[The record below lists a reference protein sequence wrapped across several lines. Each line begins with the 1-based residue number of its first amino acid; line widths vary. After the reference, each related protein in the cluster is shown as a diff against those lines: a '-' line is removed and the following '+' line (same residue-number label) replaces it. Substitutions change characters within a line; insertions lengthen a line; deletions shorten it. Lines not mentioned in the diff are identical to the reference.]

1 LEVEYKAYENILF
14 EKDGLIAIVTLNRP
28 KVHNAINTHVLKD
41 LTDCFERMES
51 DDEVRVIVLRGAG
64 GKAFCAGAD
73 IDEIKDN
80 GPVEQRPYQ
89 YLWMKWF
96 RQIETIRK
104 PVIASVEGWAP
115 GGGTE
120 ISVCC
125 DFVIAADDA
134 KFGLAEIKIGVMPG
148 AGATV
153 RLTRWVGKAKAM
165 EILMTGDFLSAEEA
179 VRIGLATRVVPK
191 AELWDETLKLAKA
204 LCERPPLAL
213 AAVKMAVNV
222 GGDMDLYK
230 GIDFALEE
238 FLLLFASE
246 DQKEGMHAFIEKRKP
261 EWKGR

>member
-1 LEVEYKAYENILF
+1 MEHGPYEHIAF
-14 EKDGLIAIVTLNRP
+14 ETIDQIGVVTLNRP
-28 KVHNAINTHVLKD
+28 QVHNAINTNVLRD
-41 LTDCFERMES
+41 LSRCFDTLAA
-51 DDEVRVIVLRGAG
+51 DDAIRVVVLRGAG

-89 YLWMKWF
+89 YLWMTWF

-125 DFVIAADDA
+125 DLVIAADDA
-134 KFGLAEIKIGVMPG
+134 KFALAEMKIGVMPG

-165 EILMTGDFLSAEEA
+165 EILMTGDFVGAEEA
-179 VRIGLATRVVPK
+179 ARIGLINKVVPK
-191 AELWDETLKLAKA
+191 AQLWDETLALAKR
-204 LCERPPLAL
+204 LCDRPPLAL
-213 AAVKMAVNV
+213 AAAKMAVNV
-222 GGDMDLYK
+222 GGEMDLYK

-246 DQKEGMHAFIEKRKP
+246 DQKEGMRAFLEKRKP
-261 EWKGR
+261 VWKGR

>member
-1 LEVEYKAYENILF
+1 MEYPEYKNIIF
-14 EKDGLIAIVTLNRP
+14 ETIDNVGVVTFNRP
-28 KVHNAINTHVLKD
+28 KVHNAFNTYMIRELI
-41 LTDCFERMES
+41 DCFEKIEV
-51 DDEVRVIVLRGAG
+51 DDDVKVIVLKGAG
-64 GKAFCAGAD
+64 GKAFSAGAD

-96 RQIETIRK
+96 RHIETIRK

-125 DFVIAADDA
+125 DMVIAADDA
-134 KFGLAEIKIGVMPG
+134 KFGLAETKIGVMPG

-153 RLTRWVGKAKAM
+153 RLTRWVGKGKAM

-179 VRIGLATRVVPK
+179 VRIGLANRVVPK
-191 AELWDETLKLAKA
+191 EQLWDETMKLART
-204 LCERPPLAL
+204 LCDRPPLSL

-222 GGDMDLYK
+222 GGEMDLYK

-246 DQKEGMHAFIEKRKP
+246 DQKEGMRAFIEKRKP
-261 EWKGR
+261 VWKGI

>member
-1 LEVEYKAYENILF
+1 MAE
-14 EKDGLIAIVTLNRP
+14 
-28 KVHNAINTHVLKD
+28 
-41 LTDCFERMES
+41 

-96 RQIETIRK
+96 RQIEEIRK

-125 DFVIAADDA
+125 DIVIASDDT
-134 KFGLAEIKIGVMPG
+134 KFGLAEMKIGVMPG

-165 EILMTGDFLSAEEA
+165 EILMTGDFISGEEA
-179 VRIGLATRVVPK
+179 ARIGLATRCVPK
-191 AELWDETLKLAKA
+191 AELWDETMKVAKT
-204 LCERPPLAL
+204 LCDRPPLAL
-213 AAVKMAVNV
+213 ASAKMAVNV
-222 GGDMDLYK
+222 GGEMDLYK

>member
-1 LEVEYKAYENILF
+1 VDHGPYEHIAF
-14 EKDGLIAIVTLNRP
+14 ETIDQIGVVTLNRP
-28 KVHNAINTHVLKD
+28 QVHNAINTHVLRD
-41 LTDCFERMES
+41 LIRCFGAMEA
-51 DDEVRVIVLRGAG
+51 DDAIRVIVLRGAG

-89 YLWMKWF
+89 HLWMTWF

-104 PVIASVEGWAP
+104 PVI
-115 GGGTE
+115 GGTE

-125 DFVIAADDA
+125 DLVIAADDA
-134 KFGLAEIKIGVMPG
+134 KFALAEMRIGVMPG

-165 EILMTGDFLSAEEA
+165 EILMTGDFVGAEEA
-179 VRIGLATRVVPK
+179 ARIGLINRVVPK
-191 AELWDETLKLAKA
+191 ARLWDETLALART
-204 LCERPPLAL
+204 LCDRPPLAL
-213 AAVKMAVNV
+213 AAAKMAVNV
-222 GGDMDLYK
+222 GGEMDLYK

-246 DQKEGMHAFIEKRKP
+246 DQKEGMRAFLDKRKP
-261 EWKGR
+261 VWKGR

>member
-1 LEVEYKAYENILF
+1 MEYPEYKNIIFENID
-14 EKDGLIAIVTLNRP
+14 KVGVVTFNRP
-28 KVHNAINTHVLKD
+28 KVHNAFNTHLIRELV
-41 LTDCFERMES
+41 DCFEKIEV
-51 DDEVRVIVLRGAG
+51 DDDVKVIVLKGAG

-96 RQIETIRK
+96 RHIETIRK
-104 PVIASVEGWAP
+104 PVIASVEGYAP

-125 DFVIAADDA
+125 DMVIAADDA
-134 KFGLAEIKIGVMPG
+134 KFGLAEMKIGVMPG

-153 RLTRWVGKAKAM
+153 RLTRWVGKGKAM
-165 EILMTGDFLSAEEA
+165 EILMTGDFISGEEA
-179 VRIGLATRVVPK
+179 VRIGLANRVVPK
-191 AELWDETLKLAKA
+191 DQLWDETMKLAKTLA
-204 LCERPPLAL
+204 DRPPLAL
-213 AAVKMAVNV
+213 AAAKMAVNT
-222 GGDMDLYK
+222 GGEMDLYK
-230 GIDFALEE
+230 GIDYALEE

-261 EWKGR
+261 VWKGR

>member
-1 LEVEYKAYENILF
+1 VDYGPYEHIAFEVI
-14 EKDGLIAIVTLNRP
+14 DRIGVVTLNRP
-28 KVHNAINTHVLKD
+28 QVHNAINTHVLRD
-41 LTDCFERMES
+41 LIACFDTMEADS
-51 DDEVRVIVLRGAG
+51 DIRVVVLRGAG

-73 IDEIKDN
+73 IDEIKNN

-125 DFVIAADDA
+125 DMVIAADDA
-134 KFGLAEIKIGVMPG
+134 KFGLAEMRIGVMPG

-179 VRIGLATRVVPK
+179 ARIGLINKVVPK
-191 AELWDETLKLAKA
+191 AQLWDETLALAKK
-204 LCERPPLAL
+204 LCDRPPLAL
-213 AAVKMAVNV
+213 AAAKMAVNV
-222 GGDMDLYK
+222 GGEMDLYK
-230 GIDFALEE
+230 GIDFALEA

-246 DQKEGMHAFIEKRKP
+246 DQKEGMQAFLDKRKP
-261 EWKGR
+261 VWKGR

>member
-1 LEVEYKAYENILF
+1 VEYKAYENILF
-14 EKDGLIAIVTLNRP
+14 EKTEQIAIVTLNRP
-28 KVHNAINTHVLKD
+28 KVHNAINTHVLRD
-41 LTDCFERMES
+41 LIDCFDTMEL
-51 DDEVRVIVLRGAG
+51 DDEVRVVILKGAG

-104 PVIASVEGWAP
+104 PVIASIEGWAP

-125 DFVIAADDA
+125 DFVLAADDA
-134 KFGLAEIKIGVMPG
+134 KFGLAEVKIGVMPG

-165 EILMTGDFLSAEEA
+165 EILMTGDFVSAEEA
-179 VRIGLATRVVPK
+179 ARIGLATRVVPK
-191 AELWDETLKLAKA
+191 AELWDETMKLAKT
-204 LCERPPLAL
+204 LCDRPPLSL
-213 AAVKMAVNV
+213 AAAKMAVNV
-222 GGDMDLYK
+222 GGEMDLYK

-246 DQKEGMHAFIEKRKP
+246 DQKEGMRAFIEKRKP
-261 EWKGR
+261 VWKGR

>member
-1 LEVEYKAYENILF
+1 MEHGPF
-14 EKDGLIAIVTLNRP
+14 EHIAFEQTDQIGVVTLNRP
-28 KVHNAINTHVLKD
+28 QVHNAINTHVLRD
-41 LTDCFERMES
+41 LIRCFDALAA
-51 DDEVRVIVLRGAG
+51 DDGIRVIVLRGAG

-73 IDEIKDN
+73 IDEIKNN

-89 YLWMKWF
+89 HLWMTWF

-125 DFVIAADDA
+125 DLVIAADDA
-134 KFGLAEIKIGVMPG
+134 KFALAEMKIGVMPG

-165 EILMTGDFLSAEEA
+165 EILMTGDFVSAEEA
-179 VRIGLATRVVPK
+179 ARIGLINRVVPK
-191 AELWDETLKLAKA
+191 AQLWDETLALARKL
-204 LCERPPLAL
+204 CDRPPLAL
-213 AAVKMAVNV
+213 AAAKMAVNV

-246 DQKEGMHAFIEKRKP
+246 DQKEGMRAFLEKRKP
-261 EWKGR
+261 VWKGR